1 MSWFELEI
9 FGILS
14 SYGNHVYWL
23 YRLLGPDGAQ
33 GHAFPDYHA
42 STGIL
47 LFYWITYRIS
57 YIIRKTKSPSEEHI
71 STVAALLNT
80 LLLIGPYP
88 TASQLAF
95 WALLIIGALEFICV
109 VPLTKR
115 RREAFIVLTWA
126 LPPYS
131 APSLPLFRQ
140 QRCHPVAGWR

>member
-1 MSWFELEI
+1 LSNDDVYSLSAGVILAVALVSIVIKMSWFELEA

-23 YRLLGPDGAQ
+23 YRLLGPEGAQ

-80 LLLIGPYP
+80 LLLLGAMKFQSVQPR
-88 TASQLAF
+88 LAF
-95 WALLIIGALEFICV
+95 WALLIIGALEF
-109 VPLTKR
+109 
-115 RREAFIVLTWA
+115 
-126 LPPYS
+126 
-131 APSLPLFRQ
+131 
-140 QRCHPVAGWR
+140 